1 MAILLNKL
9 PGENQTKRF
18 PLVAIREGVVF
29 PHTEQVLVFGR
40 KKSVAGVTSAFE
52 TDRQIVFVTQKNA
65 SIADP
70 SPEHLYKIGALSL
83 IERTLKSDGEINAI
97 VKGVNRV
104 RILDIDTSGEYM
116 LAEVASLPEIEEQSQ
131 QIEAVCKHITNEFK
145 KAVNLGKS
153 VEFLSFMKL
162 MGDVKPSELADQIA
176 STLDIKSQE
185 KQELLEMLNVRER
198 LEKVLDHL
206 THEIKVLEIER
217 KIATKTQKKFDKS
230 MREAVLR
237 ERMKTIQ
244 HELGEG
250 VEDDEETK
258 VLKKKIMEAKMPKV
272 AREKAE
278 KELKRL
284 SQMSAHNPEAGYIRT
299 WLETIVEMPW
309 SKRTANNVSIK
320 HAQKVLDGDHYGL
333 KEVKERILEYLAVL
347 KIKEKAPKKTKLKA
361 ALGAKEKSET
371 DDHGM
376 PTILCFVGPPG
387 VGKTS
392 IGRSIARALGRKFI
406 KISLGGIRDEAEIRG
421 HRRTYVG
428 AMPGRIIQGIRTA
441 GSKNPVFML
450 DEIDKVGTDFR
461 GDPSAALLEALDP
474 EQNKDFS
481 DHYIEV
487 PFDLSEVMFITTGN
501 VLDTIP
507 PALRDRLEVIRFSGY
522 TEDEKYHIAKHHLIE
537 KVLRAN
543 GLTKGKIEIPA
554 ATLRRLIKRY
564 TREAGVRN
572 LERELA
578 KMCRKVARKIAEGEK
593 GKINITTKTLSQ
605 YLGPEKFS
613 ETLAEEKDE
622 VGLATGLAFTQA
634 GGDILFVEVALMPG
648 KGRLILTGK
657 LGDVMKESGRAALS
671 YVRSR
676 WKELKLEKDF
686 HKSIDVHIHVPEGA
700 VPKDGP
706 SAGVTITTALVSALT
721 KRATKREVAM
731 TGEVTLRG
739 RILEIGGV
747 KEKIISAHRAG
758 LKEVILPKDNKKD
771 LVDVPDH
778 VKRDL
783 KFHYITHMDE
793 VLKIALKGS
802 KIT

>member
-1 MAILLNKL
+1 MAVLLNRQSGSDSTNRL
-9 PGENQTKRF
+9 

-40 KKSVAGVTSAFE
+40 KKSVSGVTVAFE
-52 TDRQIVFVTQKNA
+52 TNRQVVFVTQKN
-65 SIADP
+65 STISDP
-70 SPEHLYKIGALSL
+70 LPEHLYKIGTLSL

-97 VKGVNRV
+97 VKGVSRV
-104 RILDIDTSGEYM
+104 RIVNVETGGDYFQ
-116 LAEVASLPEIEEQSQ
+116 AEVSSLPEISEDSREV
-131 QIEAVCKHITNEFK
+131 EAICKHLANEFK

-162 MGDVKPSELADQIA
+162 MGDVKASELADQIA
-176 STLDIKSQE
+176 SSLDIKTHE
-185 KQELLEMLNVRER
+185 KQGLLEMLNVRER
-198 LEKVLDHL
+198 LEKTLDYL

-244 HELGEG
+244 KELGE
-250 VEDDEETK
+250 ETEEDEEVK
-258 VLKKKIMEAKMPKV
+258 ELKKKILEAKMPKI

-278 KELKRL
+278 KELARL
-284 SQMSAHNPEAGYIRT
+284 SQMSAHNPESGYIRT
-299 WLETIVEMPW
+299 WLETIVDMPW
-309 SKRTANNVSIK
+309 SIRSENNVLMKS
-320 HAQKVLDGDHYGL
+320 AQKVLEADHYGL

-347 KIKEKAPKKTKLKA
+347 KIKAMKPAAKKTTGKETEDGELK
-361 ALGAKEKSET
+361 T
-371 DDHGM
+371 DRSI

-392 IGRSIARALGRKFI
+392 IGRSIAKSLGRKFI

-428 AMPGRIIQGIRTA
+428 ALPGRIIQGIRTT

-450 DEIDKVGTDFR
+450 DEIDKVGADFR

-481 DHYIEV
+481 DHYLEV
-487 PFDLSEVMFITTGN
+487 SFDLSEVMFITTAN

-507 PALRDRLEVIRFSGY
+507 PALRDRLEVIRFAGY
-522 TEDEKYHIAKHHLIE
+522 TEDEKYHIAKSHLIR
-537 KVLRAN
+537 KVLTAN
-543 GLTKGKIEIPA
+543 GLTEKQVEIPTV
-554 ATLRRLIKRY
+554 TLRHIIKRY

-578 KMCRKVARKIAEGEK
+578 KVSRKIARRIAEGK
-593 GKINITTKTLSQ
+593 RGKVTVTKTSVNE

-613 ETLAEEKDE
+613 ETLAEKRDE
-622 VGLATGLAFTQA
+622 VGLATGLAWTQA

-648 KGRLILTGK
+648 KGRLILTGQ
-657 LGDVMKESGRAALS
+657 LGEVMKESGQAAVS

-676 WKELKLEKDF
+676 WQHLKLKQNF

-721 KRATKREVAM
+721 KRPTRREVGM

-739 RILEIGGV
+739 RVLEIGGV
-747 KEKIISAHRAG
+747 KEKVIAAHRAG
-758 LKEVILPKDNKKD
+758 LKELILPKDNKKD
-771 LVDVPDH
+771 LVEVPDP
-778 VKRDL
+778 VKKDL
-783 KFHYITHMDE
+783 TFHFVSHMDE
-793 VLKIALKGS
+793 VLKIALK
-802 KIT
+802 